1 MAVQNVS
8 ISLQAVHRDGGNVS
22 REEFIH
28 PLDIKSTDKIVQIFS
43 DRGKWA
49 SGLVVF
55 FQGDISEF
63 AASLEPRESFA
74 EQIKSTLDY
83 IALWLDERPPG
94 AIESLIRNGL
104 ELSLFIPLWI
114 DQDQMEL
121 SLPPCLLL
129 ACGRLAIKIEM
140 ITND

>member
-1 MAVQNVS
+1 MAVENIS
-8 ISLQAVHRDGGNVS
+8 ISLQAFHKDGRNVS
-22 REEFIH
+22 REEFIL

-43 DRGKWA
+43 DRGEWA
-49 SGLVVF
+49 SGLVHF
-55 FQGDISEF
+55 FHANISEF
-63 AASLEPRESFA
+63 AASVEPHESFA
-74 EQIKSTLDY
+74 AQIKSTLDY

-94 AIESLIRNGL
+94 AIQSLIENGL
-104 ELSLFIPLWI
+104 ELSLFIDLWI
-114 DQDQMEL
+114 DRDQMEF